1 MSHLVVRDGH
11 LLRKG
16 TSAYHL
22 LRLPEFPTAEIS
34 HHNAPAFYKYE
45 QWVSERYDDP
55 DDVNLSA
62 AASGVSSQLAAANWA
77 GTTTDRNYAFS
88 YWFQSGTGPYRTYIR
103 AQQMCVIADVS
114 RYAGLLA
121 DVRVYVASYTNS
133 PGAGSFHIGLAA
145 LASPT
150 PGLSYTA
157 SHTVTG
163 TGYYTFSGVRLG
175 AYLRLGC
182 QVAGCRPPDAEGA
195 PHAEFRLWRSFLYV
209 LTGV

>member
-1 MSHLVVRDGH
+1 MSHLIVRDGH

-45 QWVSERYDDP
+45 QWTSEPYDDP
-55 DDVNLSA
+55 DDVNLA
-62 AASGVSSQLAAANWA
+62 AAVAGVSGQLAAADWT
-77 GTTTDRNYAFS
+77 GTTFDSSIASS
-88 YWFQSGTGPYRTYIR
+88 YWFQSGRGPYYTQIRTR
-103 AQQMCVIADVS
+103 QGCVIADVS

-121 DVRVYVASYTNS
+121 DVRVYVVSYTNFS
-133 PGAGSFHIGLAA
+133 GAGSFHIGLEA

-150 PGLSYTA
+150 PGLSYSA

-163 TGYYTFSGVRLG
+163 TGYYTFPAFRLG

-182 QVAGCRPPDAEGA
+182 QVAGCRPPDAERA
-195 PHAEFRLWRSFLYV
+195 EAEFRLMRSFLYV